1 MGQRFEIVSQV
12 LLFVNVE
19 SDLDRLD
26 TKKKKVFSHFWSNRD
41 PIKF

>member
-1 MGQRFEIVSQV
+1 MGQRLGIVSQV

-26 TKKKKVFSHFWSNRD
+26 TKKKKKKN
-41 PIKF
+41 